1 MFRYYLFIHGLLP
14 FGTLVDIRT
23 NVRYNSDMEKKSTKD
38 QLLDAAEEL
47 FAKEGYHGT
56 SVRSITKRAGAHIAS
71 INYHFGSKEELLKE
85 VLERR
90 LIPINQ
96 ERLKM
101 LELALREAAQEG
113 RPPVILDLVKAF
125 ADPLFTRVQASDSMI
140 AFSNIVQ
147 ISLTQHDST
156 VGALFLGI
164 MRPVIIA
171 FIDALGLALPEHD
184 SKQLNLKFHFM
195 VGSMLHGM
203 RMLSMTQKPPHSELH
218 SELSAH
224 IDPDTL
230 MDHMYRYIVAG
241 LEAE

>member
-1 MFRYYLFIHGLLP
+1 MG
-14 FGTLVDIRT
+14 
-23 NVRYNSDMEKKSTKD
+23 KKSTKD

-47 FAKEGYHGT
+47 FAKEGFHGT

-96 ERLKM
+96 DRLKM
-101 LELALREAAQEG
+101 LEVSLRQAAQEG
-113 RPPVILDLVKAF
+113 RPPVILEIVKAF
-125 ADPLFTRVQASDSMI
+125 ADPLFTRVQASDSI
-140 AFSNIVQ
+140 VTFSNIVQ

-171 FIDALGLALPEHD
+171 FIEALRLALPGHD
-184 SKQLNLKFHFM
+184 KEQLHLKFHFM

-203 RMLSMTQKPPHSELH
+203 RMLSMARNPAHKKLH
-218 SELSAH
+218 SEFAKGL
-224 IDPDTL
+224 DPEIL

-241 LEAE
+241 LETE